1 MNSKSI
7 CLILFFF
14 CNLKYGNAQ
23 CPALSLDNTS
33 ATLTLSNFAEFLS
46 DPIIYSATYLNVDAS
61 LNCNWDLYAVPVSF
75 NSVAY
80 TTQGDFNEEFID
92 VRLVNAC
99 ETASEDF
106 DGIGGSDCNTD
117 ATRICND
124 FGGVFPLLDLAP
136 LSQNY
141 IIGTNGVD
149 GPVTA
154 TVGPCAGTAP
164 IVNGIGSSNT
174 SPNTHR
180 FRVDFELN
188 FAGFPAAVLTPGS
201 HTLIMRFVTE
211 EDGTGVVADEEFFTL
226 NIEIPSVLTLN
237 AKNNTELDFSFSDL
251 KSYAA
256 GINRYGST
264 ILEVSSNVN
273 WDLIGYATSSRN
285 EAAGGDPF
293 WDVLASYGTGGSTD
307 IPLNALELNQTPPN
321 PTGTADYSGA
331 FVSTPI
337 LSGPNTIEV
346 ARGTGVPLAEFPG
359 TLAKTIAGDWGVT
372 TAGGGGASASM
383 TPGSY
388 RIPSADWD
396 MTDFRYVMSYRIL
409 PSLPATFPNGA
420 DAAGNAMTTYARP
433 GVYTMFIKYLLTED
447 Q

>member
-1 MNSKSI
+1 MNCKSI
-7 CLILFFF
+7 CLILFLI

-23 CPALSLDNTS
+23 CPALSLDKSST
-33 ATLTLSNFAEFLS
+33 TLTLSNFAEFLS
-46 DPIIYSATYLNVDAS
+46 NPIIYSATYVNVDAS
-61 LNCNWDLYAVPVSF
+61 LNCTWDLYAIPVSF
-75 NSVAY
+75 NSVNY
-80 TTQGDFNEEFID
+80 TTQGSFDENFID

-99 ETASEDF
+99 ETANEDF
-106 DGIGGSDCNTD
+106 NGDGDSDFVTD
-117 ATRICND
+117 GTRIGND
-124 FGGVFPLLDLAP
+124 FGNSPLVLNNP
-136 LSQNY
+136 NY
-141 IIGTNGVD
+141 IIGTNVAD
-149 GPVTA
+149 LPVNATA
-154 TVGPCAGTAP
+154 GPCAGTP
-164 IVNGIGSSNT
+164 DINDEGSPST
-174 SPNTHR
+174 APNTHR
-180 FRVDFELN
+180 FRVDFELD
-188 FAGFPAAVLTPGS
+188 FSGFPAAILRPGT

-211 EDGTGVVADEEFFTL
+211 LDGTGLISDDKFFTL
-226 NIEIPSVLTLN
+226 NIEIPSILTLN
-237 AKNNTELDFSFSDL
+237 AKNNTEMDFSFSDL

-285 EAAGGDPF
+285 EAAAGDPF

-307 IPLNALELNQTPPN
+307 IPLNALELNQTPAN
-321 PTGTADYSGA
+321 PTGTADYSSA
-331 FVSTPI
+331 FTSTPV

-359 TLAKTIAGDWGVT
+359 TLSKTIAGDWGVT
-372 TAGGGGASASM
+372 TAGGGGALASM

-388 RIPSADWD
+388 KIPSANWN

-420 DAAGNAMTTYARP
+420 DAGGNAMTTYARP